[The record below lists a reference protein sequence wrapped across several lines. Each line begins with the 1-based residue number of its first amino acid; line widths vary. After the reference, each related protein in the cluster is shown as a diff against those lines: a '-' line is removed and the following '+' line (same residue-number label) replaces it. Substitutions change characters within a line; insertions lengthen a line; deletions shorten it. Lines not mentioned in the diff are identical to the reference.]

1 MRLGVH
7 MPLKGGFAVNLKRVK
22 ENGGET
28 IQIFSGNPTAWKMA
42 PPNLKEIGK
51 RVVLAREQSI
61 FPLVIHS
68 AYLINLASSTPEF
81 LEKSIS
87 LLDETMARASLYE
100 APYVVL
106 HTGNHGGAGV
116 ERGLEQVV
124 EIISRLLPRW
134 PGGVKLLLENT
145 AGSGTALGST
155 FEELARVLRNFT
167 PDDVGV
173 CLDTAHGWAAG
184 YDFGSAAGVRELLE
198 QFEGL
203 IGLKYLFTL
212 HINDAKV
219 VRGSRVDRHE
229 HIGRGQI
236 GLEGFRELLRQ
247 PWPAEMPAILETP
260 EMGSEWDRKNLDTV
274 RSLLE
279 LGVPGSL
286 FRGAP

>member
-7 MPLKGGFAVNLKRVK
+7 MPLKGGFAANLKRVK

-42 PPNLKEIGK
+42 PPNRKEIGK

-81 LEKSIS
+81 LEKSSS
-87 LLDETMARASLYE
+87 LLNETMERASLYE

-106 HTGNHGGAGV
+106 HVGNHGGAGV

-124 EIISRLLPRW
+124 EIISRSLPRW

-145 AGSGTALGST
+145 AGGGTALGST

-184 YDFGSAAGVRELLE
+184 YDFGSAEGVQELLE

-203 IGLKYLFTL
+203 IGLEYLFAL
-212 HINDAKV
+212 HLNDAKV
-219 VRGSRVDRHE
+219 ARGSRVDRHE

-260 EMGSEWDRKNLDTV
+260 EMGSEWDRKNLDAI
-274 RSLLE
+274 RALL
-279 LGVPGSL
+279 
-286 FRGAP
+286 R